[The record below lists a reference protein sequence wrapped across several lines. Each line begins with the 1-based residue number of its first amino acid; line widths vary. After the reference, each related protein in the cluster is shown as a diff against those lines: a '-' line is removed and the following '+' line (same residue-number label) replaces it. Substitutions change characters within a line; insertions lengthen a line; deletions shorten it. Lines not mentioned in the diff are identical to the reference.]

1 MKCEAF
7 QTENALDDRSVH
19 AEIFAVFSSDADARE
34 HWYAEAEKKVAR
46 ALEIAP
52 RHVVY
57 WFNKACLASLRQD
70 VKACVDALEQWRDC
84 KPDASSAE
92 LDNDPDFDNVR
103 DTPEF
108 QEFRK
113 KLADNK

>member
-34 HWYAEAEKKVAR
+34 HWYAEAEKKIAR
-46 ALEIAP
+46 ALNIAP
-52 RHVVY
+52 Y
-57 WFNKACLASLRQD
+57 DADLWFNKACLASLRQD
-70 VKACVDALEQWRDC
+70 VKACVDALEQWR
-84 KPDASSAE
+84 KYESEASAE
-92 LDNDPDFDNVR
+92 ALDKEDYFDNMR

>member
-1 MKCEAF
+1 MA
-7 QTENALDDRSVH
+7 
-19 AEIFAVFSSDADARE
+19 
-34 HWYAEAEKKVAR
+34 
-46 ALEIAP
+46 
-52 RHVVY
+52 
-57 WFNKACLASLRQD
+57 
-70 VKACVDALEQWRDC
+70 VDALEQWRDC